1 MDKNRPDHGEPK
13 KNILLEPLSPADRK
27 PVIDI
32 VNYYIENSFAAY
44 PEHKVSYDF
53 FDLLLKMTEG
63 YPALVV
69 KEERMEV
76 VGFGML
82 HAYHP
87 LPVFSKTAEISYV
100 IKPDWINKG
109 IGKRI
114 LKHLT
119 QKAEEKGITSLL
131 ASISSLHKLSIHF
144 HKKNG
149 FRECGRFEK
158 IGEKKGQVFDVIY
171 MQKNL

>member
-1 MDKNRPDHGEPK
+1 MDKNRPDPGERK
-13 KNILLEPLSPADRK
+13 MNIQLEPLSPADRK

-32 VNYYIENSFAAY
+32 FNYYIENSFAAY

-53 FDLLLKMTEG
+53 FDLLLKMSEG
-63 YPALVV
+63 YPAVVV
-69 KEERMEV
+69 KGDEMGI

-87 LPVFSKTAEISYV
+87 LPVFSRTAEITYF

-109 IGKRI
+109 IGQMI
-114 LKHLT
+114 LGHFT

-131 ASISSLHKLSIHF
+131 ASISSLNKLSLHF

-149 FRECGRFEK
+149 FTECGRLEK
-158 IGEKKGQVFDVIY
+158 IGEKKGQVFDVVY

>member
-1 MDKNRPDHGEPK
+1 MDKNRPDPEESK
-13 KNILLEPLSPADRK
+13 KNILLEPLSPTDRK

-32 VNYYIENSFAAY
+32 FNYYIENSFAAY

-53 FDLLLKMTEG
+53 FDLLLKMSEG
-63 YPALVV
+63 YPAMVV
-69 KEERMEV
+69 KDENREV

-87 LPVFSKTAEISYV
+87 LPVFSKTAEISYF

-109 IGKRI
+109 IGERI
-114 LKHLT
+114 LRHLT

-131 ASISSLHKLSIHF
+131 ASISSLNKLSLHF

-149 FRECGRFEK
+149 FKECGRFEK
-158 IGEKKGQVFDVIY
+158 IAEKKGQVFDVVY
-171 MQKNL
+171 MQKKL

>member
-1 MDKNRPDHGEPK
+1 MDKNRSDPGEPK
-13 KNILLEPLSPADRK
+13 MNILLEPLSPADRK

-32 VNYYIENSFAAY
+32 FNYYIENSFAAY

-53 FDLLLKMTEG
+53 FDLLLKMSEG
-63 YPALVV
+63 YPAVVV
-69 KEERMEV
+69 KNENREV

-87 LPVFSKTAEISYV
+87 LPVFSKTAEISYF

-109 IGKRI
+109 IGKI
-114 LKHLT
+114 MLGHFT
-119 QKAEEKGITSLL
+119 QQAEEKGITSLL
-131 ASISSLHKLSIHF
+131 ANISSLNKLSIHF

-149 FRECGRFEK
+149 FKECGRLER
-158 IGEKKGQVFDVIY
+158 IGEKSGQTFDVVY
-171 MQKNL
+171 MQKML